1 MLNKSPQAQR
11 GATLIEVLVTLIILS
26 VGLLGMAGL
35 QTLSMQ
41 SNHSAYYR
49 SQATFLA
56 YDISERMRANR
67 TVALSGGYSVD
78 FPESSSAHAE
88 SGDRVTKDKAQWL
101 NKLATTLPNGTG
113 KVELNGTLVAI
124 KIRWDDSRGD
134 IRARHAK
141 ETSSEQE
148 TFVYRTEI

>member
-1 MLNKSPQAQR
+1 MLNGYPQAQR
-11 GATLIEVLVTLIILS
+11 GATLIEVLVTLLVLS

-35 QTLSMQ
+35 QALSMQ

-67 TVALSGGYSVD
+67 VVALSGGYSVD
-78 FPESSSAHAE
+78 FPESSSAHTE
-88 SGDRVTKDKAQWL
+88 SGDRATTDQAQWL
-101 NKLATTLPNGTG
+101 NNLASVLPNGTG
-113 KVELNGTLVAI
+113 KVELTGTLVSI

-134 IRARHAK
+134 IRARHA
-141 ETSSEQE
+141 EEASGEE
-148 TFVYRTEI
+148 EIFVYRTEI

>member
-1 MLNKSPQAQR
+1 MLNKHPQAQR

-78 FPESSSAHAE
+78 FPESSRAHTE
-88 SGDRVTKDKAQWL
+88 SGDRATTDKAQWL
-101 NKLATTLPNGTG
+101 NNLASVLPNGTG
-113 KVELNGTLVAI
+113 KVERTGALVTI

-134 IRARHAK
+134 IRERHA
-141 ETSSEQE
+141 EEATGEQE